1 MSGQV
6 PPPLPQG
13 AGYGVV
19 VGLGVAFALGMVW
32 VTKML
37 KKTFNEDASSTETFM
52 VANRTIGTGLTSC
65 AVISSWLYSSALLGA
80 TLLTYNY
87 GLALGVWWGASASTM
102 ITLMAYLAIQAK
114 RRAPNAHTL
123 LEIIKVRYG
132 KSAHQLWIF
141 LCLLNNTFVF
151 TSMVVGS
158 STSVSALTGMDVVAS
173 SYLLPL
179 GVAVYTYFGGLKAT
193 FLTDYVHTFIIMIIL
208 CWFTIKVIAVNE
220 IGSIGALF
228 DAVVTADKEK
238 PVAGN
243 YQGSHLTMRSEQCLY
258 FGLLHITGNIGGVL
272 MDTGFWQK
280 GFSADFEAAVPGYV
294 LGGVASFSVP
304 WTFGTIVGLAAL
316 ALEKTSAWPTF
327 PNPMT
332 SSEVS
337 AGLVLPYVAQ
347 AVAGKAGAGAILV
360 TIFMSTTSI
369 ASAQMIATSSIIS
382 FDIYGTYV
390 NKTPT
395 NSQLLRW
402 SHIGVVATSLFIST
416 LATAF
421 HKGGVDM
428 SWLLYMIGLFTCPGV
443 FPTCFALLWK
453 RQTKQA
459 AIISPIV
466 GMVCGLAVWFG
477 SAYAYY
483 GEITIAATGGTLPCL
498 FGTITSFFVPLPT
511 TVIISLLQKHEF
523 DWAVLGRI
531 EQVTTDEGENKAHS
545 TDQSRA
551 EIEIQIEQP
560 LFTPEKAKYLKR
572 MSRWAAFWAVFTV
585 TGHALLWPL
594 PMFGARMVFS
604 KSFFIAWVVISLIWL
619 WFTLVVAIFYPL
631 VDGGVKQ
638 MWAVLVVARK
648 KLLRKDSSG
657 SGSATG
663 SEGIAGLDSS
673 AEQVGVLAKV

>member
-1 MSGQV
+1 MSSQV
-6 PPPLPQG
+6 PPPLPQS

-32 VTKML
+32 TTHLL
-37 KKTFNEDASSTETFM
+37 KKTFNENANSTETFM

-80 TLLTYNY
+80 TLLTYSY

-102 ITLMAYLAIQAK
+102 ITVMAYLAIQAK

-132 KSAHQLWIF
+132 QGAHRLWIF

-151 TSMVVGS
+151 TSMIVGS

-193 FLTDYVHTFIIMIIL
+193 FLTDYVHTFIIMVII
-208 CWFTIKVIAVNE
+208 CWFTIRVITVNE
-220 IGSIGALF
+220 IGSISALY
-228 DAVVTADKEK
+228 DAVVVAGREK
-238 PVAGN
+238 PVSGN
-243 YQGSHLTMRSEQCLY
+243 HQGSYLTMRSEQCLY
-258 FGLLHITGNIGGVL
+258 FGILHVIGNVGAVI

-280 GFSADFEAAVPGYV
+280 GFSADFAAAVPGYV

-304 WTFGTIVGLAAL
+304 WAFGTIVGLAAL
-316 ALEKTSAWPTF
+316 ALEKSASWPTF
-327 PNPMT
+327 PNAMT
-332 SSEVS
+332 PGEVN

-382 FDIYGTYV
+382 FDIYGTYI
-390 NKTPT
+390 NKTPS
-395 NSQLLRW
+395 NAQLLRW
-402 SHIGVVATSLFIST
+402 SHIGVVFSSLFIST

-428 SWLLYMIGLFTCPGV
+428 TWLLYMIGLLTCPGV
-443 FPTCFALLWK
+443 FPTCLALLWT
-453 RQTKQA
+453 RQTKAA
-459 AIISPIV
+459 AITAPIV
-466 GMVCGLAVWFG
+466 GMACGLAVWFG
-477 SAYAYY
+477 TAYAYY
-483 GEITIAATGGTLPCL
+483 GEITIASTGGTMPCL
-498 FGTITSFFVPLPT
+498 FGTITSFAVPLPV
-511 TVIISLLQKHEF
+511 TVVISLVQNERF
-523 DWAVLGRI
+523 DWAILGEI
-531 EQVTTDEGENKAHS
+531 EQVKTDGGRSGNGGASQAQPEAAGQDS
-545 TDQSRA
+545 T
-551 EIEIQIEQP
+551 
-560 LFTPEKAKYLKR
+560 LFTPERAKYLKR

-585 TGHALLWPL
+585 LGHVLLWPV
-594 PMFGARMVFS
+594 PMFGARMTFS
-604 KSFFIAWVVISLIWL
+604 KSLFMGWVVISLIWL

-631 VDGGVKQ
+631 VDGGIQQ
-638 MWAVLVVARK
+638 MWAVVTKVAGRGNGK
-648 KLLRKDSSG
+648 NLGGERSGTLQVDS
-657 SGSATG
+657 T
-663 SEGIAGLDSS
+663 
-673 AEQVGVLAKV
+673 EQVGVLAKA

>member
-1 MSGQV
+1 MSSQI

-19 VGLGVAFALGMVW
+19 VGLGVAFAIGMVW
-32 VTKML
+32 VTRML
-37 KKTFNEDASSTETFM
+37 KKTFNEDANSTETFM

-102 ITLMAYLAIQAK
+102 ISLMAYLAIQAK

-158 STSVSALTGMDVVAS
+158 STTVSALTGMDVIAS

-193 FLTDYVHTFIIMIIL
+193 FLTDYVHTFIIMIII
-208 CWFTIKVIAVNE
+208 CWFTIKVITVNE
-220 IGSIGALF
+220 IGSIAALY
-228 DAVVTADKEK
+228 DAVVVAGKEK
-238 PVAGN
+238 PVTGN
-243 YQGSHLTMRSEQCLY
+243 YEGSYLTMRSEQCLY
-258 FGLLHITGNIGGVL
+258 FGILHVIGNVGAVI
-272 MDTGFWQK
+272 MDTGFWQKGFWQK
-280 GFSADFEAAVPGYV
+280 GFSADFAAAVPGYV
-294 LGGVASFSVP
+294 LGGAASFSVP
-304 WTFGTIVGLAAL
+304 WAFGTIVGLAAL
-316 ALEKTSAWPTF
+316 ALEKTSAWPTS

-332 SSEVS
+332 SAEVS

-347 AVAGKAGAGAILV
+347 AVAGKAGAGAILL

-395 NSQLLRW
+395 NAQLLRW
-402 SHIGVVATSLFIST
+402 SHIGVVFSSLFIST

-421 HKGGVDM
+421 HKAGVDM
-428 SWLLYMIGLFTCPGV
+428 TWLLYMIGLLTCPGV
-443 FPTCFALLWK
+443 FPTCLALLWT
-453 RQTKQA
+453 RQTKHA
-459 AIISPIV
+459 AIAAPII
-466 GMVCGLAVWFG
+466 GMASGLAVWFG

-483 GEITIAATGGTLPCL
+483 GEITISSTGATMPCL
-498 FGTITSFFVPLPT
+498 FATVTAFVVPLPVT
-511 TVIISLLQKHEF
+511 LGISLFQREEF
-523 DWAVLGRI
+523 DWAVLGQI
-531 EQVTTDEGENKAHS
+531 EKVTPDEGKVRLPGRNEETS
-545 TDQSRA
+545 GGF
-551 EIEIQIEQP
+551 
-560 LFTPEKAKYLKR
+560 FTPERTKYLKR
-572 MSRWAAFWAVFTV
+572 MSRWAAFWAVFTII
-585 TGHALLWPL
+585 GHILLWPV
-594 PMFGARMVFS
+594 PMFGARMAFS
-604 KSFFIAWVVISLIWL
+604 KSFFIAWVVISLVWL

-631 VDGGVKQ
+631 VDGGLQQ
-638 MWAVLVVARK
+638 MWAVLTIKTKGAGEPSGDGIAARE
-648 KLLRKDSSG
+648 DSS
-657 SGSATG
+657 T
-663 SEGIAGLDSS
+663 
-673 AEQVGVLAKV
+673 EQVAVAAKA

>member
-1 MSGQV
+1 MSSQV

-19 VGLGVAFALGMVW
+19 VGLGVAFAIGMVW

-37 KKTFNEDASSTETFM
+37 KRTFNEDANSTETFM

-80 TLLTYNY
+80 TLLTYSY

-102 ITLMAYLAIQAK
+102 ITLMAFLAIQAK

-132 KSAHQLWIF
+132 ARAHQLWIF

-151 TSMVVGS
+151 TSMIVGS
-158 STSVSALTGMDVVAS
+158 STSVSALTGMNVIAS

-193 FLTDYVHTFIIMIIL
+193 FLTDYVHTFIIMIII
-208 CWFTIKVIAVNE
+208 CWFTIKVITVNE
-220 IGSIGALF
+220 IGSIGALY
-228 DAVVTADKEK
+228 DAVVLAGKEK

-243 YQGSHLTMRSEQCLY
+243 YKGSYLTMRSEQCLY
-258 FGLLHITGNIGGVL
+258 FGILHVTGNVGAVI

-280 GFSADFEAAVPGYV
+280 GFSADFAATVPGYI

-304 WTFGTIVGLAAL
+304 WAFGTIVGLAGL
-316 ALEKTSAWPTF
+316 ALEKTSGWPTF
-327 PNPMT
+327 PNAMT
-332 SSEVS
+332 PGEVN

-347 AVAGKAGAGAILV
+347 TVAGKAGAGAILV

-390 NKTPT
+390 NKAPT
-395 NSQLLRW
+395 NAQLLRW
-402 SHIGVVATSLFIST
+402 SHIGVVFSSLFIST

-428 SWLLYMIGLFTCPGV
+428 TWLLYMIGLLTCPGV
-443 FPTCFALLWK
+443 FPTCLALLWK
-453 RQTKQA
+453 GQTRAA
-459 AIISPIV
+459 AITAPIV
-466 GMVCGLAVWFG
+466 GMASGLAVWFG
-477 SAYAYY
+477 TAYAYY
-483 GEITIAATGGTLPCL
+483 GEITITSTGGTMPCL
-498 FGTITSFFVPLPT
+498 FATITAFVVPLPV
-511 TVIISLLQKHEF
+511 TVIISLLQHEEF
-523 DWAVLGRI
+523 DWAVLGQI
-531 EQVTTDEGENKAHS
+531 EQVRPDEGKTRLPGQ
-545 TDQSRA
+545 TDQEVEETNPSF
-551 EIEIQIEQP
+551 
-560 LFTPEKAKYLKR
+560 FTPERTKYLKR
-572 MSRWAAFWAVFTV
+572 MSRWAAFWAAFTV
-585 TGHALLWPL
+585 IGHILLWPV
-594 PMFGARMVFS
+594 PMFGARMSFS
-604 KSFFIAWVVISLIWL
+604 KSFFIAWVVISLLWL

-631 VDGGVKQ
+631 VDGGLQQ
-638 MWAVLVVARK
+638 MCAVIKRKRAGEVVAEREEGQV
-648 KLLRKDSSG
+648 SG
-657 SGSATG
+657 SST
-663 SEGIAGLDSS
+663 E
-673 AEQVGVLAKV
+673 EVGVITKA

>member
-1 MSGQV
+1 MSSQV

-19 VGLGVAFALGMVW
+19 VGLGVAFAIGMVW
-32 VTKML
+32 VTRML
-37 KKTFNEDASSTETFM
+37 KKTFNEDANSTETFM

-80 TLLTYNY
+80 SLLTYNY

-151 TSMVVGS
+151 TSMIVGS
-158 STSVSALTGMDVVAS
+158 STTVSALTGMDVVAS

-193 FLTDYVHTFIIMIIL
+193 FLTDYVHTFIIMIII
-208 CWFTIKVIAVNE
+208 CWFTIKVITVNE
-220 IGSIGALF
+220 IGSIGALY
-228 DAVVTADKEK
+228 DAVVIADRES
-238 PVAGN
+238 PISGN
-243 YQGSHLTMRSEQCLY
+243 YRGSHLTMRSEPCLY
-258 FGLLHITGNIGGVL
+258 FGILHVIGNVGCVI

-280 GFSADFEAAVPGYV
+280 GFSADFAAAVPGYV

-304 WTFGTIVGLAAL
+304 WAFGTIVGLAAL
-316 ALEKTSAWPTF
+316 ALEKTSSWPTF

-332 SSEVS
+332 PSEVS

-347 AVAGKAGAGAILV
+347 TVAGKGGAGAILL

-382 FDIYGTYV
+382 FDIYGTYI

-402 SHIGVVATSLFIST
+402 SHIGVVFTSLFIST

-428 SWLLYMIGLFTCPGV
+428 TWLLYMIGLFTCPGV
-443 FPTCFALLWK
+443 FPTCLALLWK

-466 GMVCGLAVWFG
+466 GMSCGLAVWLG

-483 GEITIAATGGTLPCL
+483 GEITIASTGGTLPCL
-498 FGTITSFFVPLPT
+498 FGTITSFIMPLPT
-511 TVIISLLQKHEF
+511 TIIVSLLKKEEF
-523 DWAVLGRI
+523 DWAVLGQI
-531 EQVTTDEGENKAHS
+531 EQVTTDEGSNNQPDTQNEPPKPETETS
-545 TDQSRA
+545 TNTA
-551 EIEIQIEQP
+551 
-560 LFTPEKAKYLKR
+560 LFTPEKTKYLKR

-585 TGHALLWPL
+585 IGHVLLWPV
-594 PMFGARMVFS
+594 PMFGARMTFS
-604 KSFFIAWVVISLIWL
+604 KSVR
-619 WFTLVVAIFYPL
+619 YPAL
-631 VDGGVKQ
+631 PYDQ
-638 MWAVLVVARK
+638 P
-648 KLLRKDSSG
+648 
-657 SGSATG
+657 
-663 SEGIAGLDSS
+663 
-673 AEQVGVLAKV
+673 

>member
-1 MSGQV
+1 MSSQV

-19 VGLGVAFALGMVW
+19 VGLGVTFAIGMVL

-37 KKTFNEDASSTETFM
+37 KKTFNEDANSTETFM

-80 TLLTYNY
+80 SLLTYNY

-102 ITLMAYLAIQAK
+102 ISLMAYLAIQAK

-158 STSVSALTGMDVVAS
+158 STAVSALTGMDVIAS

-193 FLTDYVHTFIIMIIL
+193 FLTDYVHTFIIIIII
-208 CWFTIKVIAVNE
+208 CWFTIKVITVNE
-220 IGSIGALF
+220 IGSIGALY
-228 DAVVTADKEK
+228 DAVVVAGKEK

-243 YQGSHLTMRSEQCLY
+243 YEGSYLTMRSEQCLY
-258 FGLLHITGNIGGVL
+258 FGILHVTGNVGAVI

-280 GFSADFEAAVPGYV
+280 GFSADFAAAVPGYV
-294 LGGVASFSVP
+294 LGGAASFSVP
-304 WTFGTIVGLAAL
+304 WAFGTIVGLAAL
-316 ALEKTSAWPTF
+316 ALEGTAAWPTF

-332 SSEVS
+332 SNEVN

-347 AVAGKAGAGAILV
+347 AVAGKAGAGAVLL

-395 NSQLLRW
+395 NAQLLRW
-402 SHIGVVATSLFIST
+402 SHVGVVFSSLFIST

-428 SWLLYMIGLFTCPGV
+428 TWLLYMIGLLTCPGV
-443 FPTCFALLWK
+443 FPTCLALLWK

-459 AIISPIV
+459 AMSAPMV
-466 GMVCGLAVWFG
+466 GMASGLAVWFG
-477 SAYAYY
+477 TAYAYY
-483 GEITIAATGGTLPCL
+483 GEITITSTGGTMPCL
-498 FGTITSFFVPLPT
+498 FATITAFAVPLPI
-511 TVIISLLQKHEF
+511 TVVVSLLQQQEF
-523 DWAVLGRI
+523 DWSVLG
-531 EQVTTDEGENKAHS
+531 
-545 TDQSRA
+545 
-551 EIEIQIEQP
+551 QIEKVTP
-560 LFTPEKAKYLKR
+560 DKGKSNLPGRNDEEETSSSFFTAERTKYLKR
-572 MSRWAAFWAVFTV
+572 MSHWAAFWAVFTII
-585 TGHALLWPL
+585 GHILLWPV
-594 PMFGARMVFS
+594 PMFGARMSFS
-604 KSFFIAWVVISLIWL
+604 KSFFTAWVVISLIWL
-619 WFTLVVAIFYPL
+619 WLTLVVAIFYPL
-631 VDGGVKQ
+631 IDGGLQQ
-638 MWAVLVVARK
+638 MWADSSTEQFGVVAK
-648 KLLRKDSSG
+648 
-657 SGSATG
+657 A
-663 SEGIAGLDSS
+663 
-673 AEQVGVLAKV
+673 